1 VDPAKDALCQKL
13 QELLGGKDYSHRF
26 SFLILSNA
34 ILFDQRVNPSFAA
47 HFILQNIVGKDRPS
61 SAHWYFTRTNNFF
74 SKSAQLYARGET
86 FDTLEW
92 PKYPAKT
99 GNVHG
104 DVLPTANS
112 TIADLRLKNVDAI
125 TPLTQPVRPKSAA
138 SRKPIEDRAV
148 DREVYDREY
157 EYHYRRPVCR
167 EIFTSGIDRYG
178 DYYEKRITRC
188 N

>member
-1 VDPAKDALCQKL
+1 MIKSVVVSLVALSVAFVPVAAEARNRDGNGWEHR
-13 QELLGGKDYSHRF
+13 QERREHKRSRISTGE
-26 SFLILSNA
+26 A
-34 ILFDQRVNPSFAA
+34 IAIGVGA
-47 HFILQNIVGKDRPS
+47 FILG
-61 SAHWYFTRTNNFF
+61 A
-74 SKSAQLYARGET
+74 
-86 FDTLEW
+86 
-92 PKYPAKT
+92 
-99 GNVHG
+99 
-104 DVLPTANS
+104 
-112 TIADLRLKNVDAI
+112 
-125 TPLTQPVRPKSAA
+125 AA